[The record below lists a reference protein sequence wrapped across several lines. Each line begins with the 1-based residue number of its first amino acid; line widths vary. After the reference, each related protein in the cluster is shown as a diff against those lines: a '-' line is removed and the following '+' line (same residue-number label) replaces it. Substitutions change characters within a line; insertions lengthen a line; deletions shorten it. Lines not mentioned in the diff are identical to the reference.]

1 MSEVSDLCKD
11 HKNDLSKLVIVAA
24 SKTHRIELIEQAYD
38 SGIKNFGEN
47 YLQEAEIKIA
57 STDLDIIW
65 HFIGSIQ
72 TRKCKKIAALF
83 DWVHTLERIEVAK
96 KLDSGR
102 AVHKEKLNVCVQVN
116 IDNEDSKSG
125 IAIDEVDVFVKELQG
140 LNNLKVRGLMA
151 IPDSSL
157 DHKQRIFSFR
167 KLKNKFNDLRSL
179 YKDID
184 TLSMGMSGDYGDAI
198 KEGSTMVRIGTG
210 IFGKR
215 L

>member
-1 MSEVSDLCKD
+1 MAEVSDLCRD
-11 HKNDLSKLVIVAA
+11 HSNDLSKLVIVAA
-24 SKTHRIELIEQAYD
+24 SKTHRIELIEQAYN

-47 YLQEAEIKIA
+47 YLQEAEIKIT

-83 DWVHTLERIEVAK
+83 DSVHTLERIEVAK

-102 AVHKEKLNVCVQVN
+102 ASHKEKLNVCVQVN

-125 IAIDEVDVFVKELQG
+125 IAIDEVDFFVEELKG

-151 IPDSSL
+151 IPDPSI
-157 DHKQRIFSFR
+157 DHKQRISSFR
-167 KLKNKFNDLRSL
+167 KLKNKFNDLRGL

-198 KEGSTMVRIGTG
+198 KEGSTMIRIGTG

>member
-157 DHKQRIFSFR
+157 DHKQRISSFR